1 MIGAFRLLNRAGVVA
16 GLAIVLLLSC
26 GIYFGSQNLKHYDP
40 ILLTYTFG
48 TLFAAFAVAY
58 RYAVWLQRPPTT
70 MYVKRGFTL
79 IFRSGSI
86 FRNLFGLFRSGSSN
100 LVAQR
105 FIVRRSFIRW
115 FTHFCL
121 AWGTMIA
128 VAVTFPLVFGWI
140 HFASRPDAPEVY
152 RVMVFGM
159 AMGEFSTEGLM
170 RYIMFNLL
178 NLAAVMVIAGS
189 LMALHRRLK
198 DPAPLARQQF
208 GNDVVPIVLLLAI
221 SVTGLLL
228 TFSMHALRGTGY
240 AVISL
245 IHALTVTVAL
255 LYLPFGKF
263 FHIFQRPLHLSVIVY
278 RRANKE
284 ASPAVCRRCGEGFAG
299 KMHVAD
305 LQKVLAES
313 GVKDPSYIQVCPRC
327 RRGLLGLC
335 QARAMGEGE
344 EAPNG

>member
-16 GLAIVLLLSC
+16 GLAIVLLLGG
-26 GIYFGSQNLKHYDP
+26 GIYFGSQNLRHYDP

-58 RYAVWLQRPPTT
+58 RYAVWLQRPPTKR
-70 MYVKRGFTL
+70 YVKRGWML
-79 IFRSGSI
+79 IFRRGPI
-86 FRNLFGLFRSGSSN
+86 LRNLSRLFRSGSSN
-100 LVAQR
+100 LLAQR
-105 FIVRRSFIRW
+105 FIRRRSFLRW

-140 HFASRPDAPEVY
+140 HFAGQPDAPEVY

-159 AMGEFSTEGLM
+159 ALGEFSTHGLW
-170 RYIMFNLL
+170 RYVMFNLL
-178 NLAAVMVIAGS
+178 NLAALMVITGS
-189 LMALHRRLK
+189 LLALHRRLK

-263 FHIFQRPLHLSVIVY
+263 FHIFQRPLHLSVVAY
-278 RRANKE
+278 RRANQE
-284 ASPAVCRRCGEGFAG
+284 APPAVCRRCGKGFAG
-299 KMHVAD
+299 AMHISD
-305 LQKVLAES
+305 LGEVLAES
-313 GVKDPSYIQVCPRC
+313 GVNDTSYLEVCPRC
-327 RRGLLGLC
+327 RRGLLGIC
-335 QARAMGEGE
+335 QARAKDVDRG
-344 EAPNG
+344 